1 MAMSNMISFSVRTI
15 LYDRQCDVRKYLVD
29 AERLLLEQGLCK
41 LCISGKIKLL
51 HHTYIW
57 NRIISESTYVL
68 RNSDSANVPI
78 AAHLSAGSDKEPS
91 FERGYGSHMTGRL
104 MIPNVNLD
112 DFLHFEPHQQ
122 ETDSSSR
129 ETGREIL
136 HDIHLKQDQVAKHG
150 SKEDKPW
157 LHEHIER
164 RKGLL
169 EHRICSF
176 AMTGATTST
185 SIDSNYLA
193 DVYSQEGQHYH
204 AIPPGSSAEFRS
216 YHFLLPSYLQRPSA
230 YSSAIC

>member
-1 MAMSNMISFSVRTI
+1 M
-15 LYDRQCDVRKYLVD
+15 
-29 AERLLLEQGLCK
+29 
-41 LCISGKIKLL
+41 
-51 HHTYIW
+51 
-57 NRIISESTYVL
+57 L

-78 AAHLSAGSDKEPS
+78 AAHLSAGSDTEPS

-136 HDIHLKQDQVAKHG
+136 HDIHLKQDQGISDSTFMMLYGVSETWLSLVSQTTRLANLMQVAKHG